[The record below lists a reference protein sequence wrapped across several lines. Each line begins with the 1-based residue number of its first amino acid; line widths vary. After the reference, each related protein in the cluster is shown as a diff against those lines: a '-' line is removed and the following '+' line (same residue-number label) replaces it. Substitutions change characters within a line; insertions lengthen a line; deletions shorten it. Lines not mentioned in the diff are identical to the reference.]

1 MSTGEAG
8 SAGAILYH
16 LKQKGEITQNEA
28 SNLYGCTRLAA
39 RIYEFRRAG
48 YIIDTILEEH
58 VNRYGK
64 KGKHARYV
72 LAKEQRYGK
81 SRNKVQTENV

>member
-1 MSTGEAG
+1 MIGEAG

-28 SNLYGCTRLAA
+28 TALYGCTRLAA
-39 RIYEFRRAG
+39 RIYDFRKSG
-48 YIIDTILEEH
+48 YIIDTIMEEH
-58 VNRYGK
+58 TNRYGI

-72 LAKEQRYGK
+72 LAKEQSYGK
-81 SRNKVQTENV
+81 SRSKVSSKNV